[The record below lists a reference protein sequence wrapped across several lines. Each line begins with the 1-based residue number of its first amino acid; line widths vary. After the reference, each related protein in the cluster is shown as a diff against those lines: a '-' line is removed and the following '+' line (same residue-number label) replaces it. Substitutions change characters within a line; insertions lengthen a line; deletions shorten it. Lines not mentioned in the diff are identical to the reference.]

1 MIEIL
6 EINVQRIEYL
16 QKLFGLN
23 CEDFLE
29 IVNKGLKK
37 PLTKECIF
45 NEQIKSSHLKRVDK
59 IFGKGLSFYTD
70 SANLP
75 QDKSSSIFFRKND
88 FNSKL
93 EFGDRELVHKMECRI
108 SSLSALSTLSNYKIK
123 RKIKECSLNDKPRKI
138 AEQIRK
144 HLLPKQKIKNDRDF
158 LKELIGRASEHD
170 ILVLEFVEAWNK
182 KDKTNLN
189 GFFIAPHYIV
199 VKRQQGSL
207 KREIFTLAHELGH
220 YLLNKEEIDN
230 VKFDVSMLN
239 EVEKWCDEFAFAF
252 LSGDTE
258 LNAIK
263 SVKSIDDSELK
274 RLSQSLHVS
283 RLALFTHLFVNKRIS
298 SRRYSQLKN
307 QLEFEYKSIKEER
320 EQKKKRNES
329 SGIKQQGRTPKPIF
343 SPLEKDIYASAYF
356 EGVCDEYRVLSHFKT
371 KSLDSILYG

>member
-1 MIEIL
+1 MIETL
-6 EINVQRIEYL
+6 EINVNRIEYL

-29 IVNKGLKK
+29 RINEGLKK

-45 NEQIKSSHLKRVDK
+45 NKQIKISHLKKVDK

-70 SANLP
+70 PAKLP
-75 QDKSSSIFFRKND
+75 QNKSSSIFFRKND

-93 EFGDRELVHKMECRI
+93 EFGDRKLVHKIECRI

-123 RKIKECSLNDKPRKI
+123 RKMKEHSLNDKPREI

-144 HLLPKQKIKNDRDF
+144 QLLPKQKIKYDRDF
-158 LKELIGRASEHD
+158 LKELIGRASEHN
-170 ILVLEFVEAWNK
+170 ILVLEFVETWNK

-230 VKFDVSMLN
+230 VRFDVFMN
-239 EVEKWCDEFAFAF
+239 KEVEKWCNEFAFAF
-252 LSGDTE
+252 LVGDAK

-263 SVKSIDDSELK
+263 SMKSIDSSELK
-274 RLSQSLHVS
+274 KISQSLHVS
-283 RLALFTHLFVNKRIS
+283 RLALFTYLFMNKRIS
-298 SRRYSQLKN
+298 SNRYSQLKK
-307 QLEFEYKSIKEER
+307 QLDAEYKRKKEEQ
-320 EQKKKRNES
+320 EQKKKQNES
-329 SGIKQQGRTPKPIF
+329 SGIKSQGRAPKPIF

-371 KSLDSILYG
+371 KRLDSILYE